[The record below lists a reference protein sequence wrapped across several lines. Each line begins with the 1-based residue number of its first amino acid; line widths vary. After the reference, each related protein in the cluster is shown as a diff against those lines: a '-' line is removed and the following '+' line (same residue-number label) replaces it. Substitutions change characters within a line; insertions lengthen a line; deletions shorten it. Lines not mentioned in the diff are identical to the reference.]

1 VVEAVRATCEKARLR
16 ALAESNQC
24 SIHWSMSTKD
34 RLLYVALH
42 GTAMRYAAER
52 RNLDE
57 SIEELRQIA
66 DGRNDILA
74 EAAGIT
80 AGSWYASPATHVGYE
95 LIGAGMLILAG
106 GGRGLPL
113 DYDELERWTRVGYER
128 GMRSRKGER

>member
-1 VVEAVRATCEKARLR
+1 
-16 ALAESNQC
+16 
-24 SIHWSMSTKD
+24 MSTND
-34 RLLYVALH
+34 QLLYSALH

-80 AGSWYASPATHVGYE
+80 AGFWYAWPSTHIGHE
-95 LIGAGMLILAG
+95 LVAAGMLILAG
-106 GGRGLPL
+106 DGRGLPF
-113 DYDELERWTRVGYER
+113 DYDELERWTRVGFER

>member
-1 VVEAVRATCEKARLR
+1 V
-16 ALAESNQC
+16 
-24 SIHWSMSTKD
+24 STKD
-34 RLLYVALH
+34 QLLYSALH

-52 RNLDE
+52 RTLDE

-80 AGSWYASPATHVGYE
+80 AGSWYAWPPTHVGYE
-95 LIGAGMLILAG
+95 LIAAGMLIVAG
-106 GGRGLPL
+106 DGRGLPF

-128 GMRSRKGER
+128 GTRFRKGER

>member
-1 VVEAVRATCEKARLR
+1 
-16 ALAESNQC
+16 
-24 SIHWSMSTKD
+24 MSTKD
-34 RLLYVALH
+34 QLLYVALH

-80 AGSWYASPATHVGYE
+80 AGSWYAWPSTHVGYE
-95 LIGAGMLILAG
+95 LIGAAMLILAG
-106 GGRGLPL
+106 GGNGVPL
-113 DYDELERWTRVGYER
+113 DYDELERWTRVGFER
-128 GMRSRKGER
+128 GMRSRKGERLRPTSPPVVRGRSTGY